1 MEFAEYGDF
10 WTLEREFGDVGL
22 GCKREREKRKEKSEK
37 REGEKAKSE
46 KQ

>member
-22 GCKREREKRKEKSEK
+22 GRKREREKREARRRKSEK
-37 REGEKAKSE
+37 REAS
-46 KQ
+46 